1 MIIAKGINKIY
12 NTKYNNN
19 NNNIIITI
27 IIKRPPAGVLL
38 FVPQKPYMLLGVTIA
53 RMLPLSL

>member
-12 NTKYNNN
+12 NTKYN